1 MLTVTHNGKVY
12 ANWEA
17 ADLIRADV
25 PQAAIGAAA
34 KAAAEG
40 EITRLANGWRA
51 EVASASPGKLMEWLF
66 KGQIAA
72 DPASAD
78 PAELALLD
86 REAAARGLDRA
97 ALLAEI
103 TAKAAAYRRIALL
116 IGALEAETKA
126 AIAAVPDGA
135 ADIETQVNTAL
146 GTAKAQAEAA
156 FAEAAALINGG
167 S

>member
-1 MLTVTHNGKVY
+1 MLTFEHAGKTY
-12 ANWEA
+12 TNWTVNDARA
-17 ADLIRADV
+17 AGLPLNVIA
-25 PQAAIGAAA
+25 AAA
-34 KAAAEG
+34 KSAAEG
-40 EITRLANGWRA
+40 DITDLTSGWRA
-51 EVASASPGKLMEWLF
+51 SVASTSPGKMMEWLF
-66 KGQIAA
+66 KSQIAA

-86 REAAARGLDRA
+86 REAAARGIDRA
-97 ALLAEI
+97 AILDEI
-103 TAKAAAYRRIALL
+103 TAKAAAYRQIALL
-116 IGALEAETKA
+116 IGAIEAETKA

-156 FAEAAALINGG
+156 FAEAAVLINGG

>member
-12 ANWEA
+12 ANWET
-17 ADLIRADV
+17 ADLTRSGV
-25 PQAAIGAAA
+25 PLAVIGAAA
-34 KAAAEG
+34 KASAAS
-40 EITRLANGWRA
+40 EIARLANGWRA
-51 EVASASPGKLMEWLF
+51 QVASASPGKLMEWQF
-66 KGQIAA
+66 KSQIAA
-72 DPASAD
+72 APDNAD

-97 ALLAEI
+97 ALLDGI
-103 TAKAAAYRRIALL
+103 TAKAVAYRRIALL

-126 AIAAVPDGA
+126 AVAAVPDDA

-146 GTAKAQAEAA
+146 GAAKAQAEAA